1 VRDTVFGHGGGV
13 PDASTHGLRAEVAE
27 LLRRLIMCDTSNP
40 PGHETQAAAVIE
52 DYAGAAGLQCR
63 RIAKDPDRANLLVTL
78 PGRGDGPT
86 LGFLG
91 HFDVVSTRREDWSVD
106 PFAAIQRDGMIWGRG
121 AVDMKC
127 QVAATTVALATL
139 AREGLRPNGDIML
152 VLMADEEIGSAG
164 VGSPYFVQALP
175 DLQLDYVVGEG
186 SGERFQTPAGPIYM
200 LDCGVKQSASA
211 TLTVHGAAGDAS
223 LPGTGRNAA
232 VELGRLLERL
242 AAYEPRTRVPPAIA
256 PVLDVLAGPDGSP
269 QERLSRARASHP
281 GLDRILRARTTTV
294 IQATVAEVPSPQ
306 NQVPDRATA
315 TLVCILVQETSAE
328 ELEQELREALGDG
341 PYELE
346 LVPPKGGRVSSPDT
360 PLRAAIEDFLAE
372 HDPEACLVPGLA
384 YGYSDCDVMRKAYG
398 SIAYGFIPFRH
409 ADPMVNLETKH
420 GVDERVLVDDLEFQ
434 TRAALHVARAIG
446 ALEAEQQRAA

>member
-1 VRDTVFGHGGGV
+1 V
-13 PDASTHGLRAEVAE
+13 PDNSPEALRAEVAD

-52 DYAGAAGLQCR
+52 DYAEAAGLRCR

-106 PFAAIQRDGMIWGRG
+106 PFAAIERDGVIWGRG
-121 AVDMKC
+121 TVDMKC
-127 QVAATTVALATL
+127 QVAATTVALAAL
-139 AREGLRPNGDIML
+139 AREGFRPDGDIML
-152 VLMADEEIGSAG
+152 LLMADEEVGSAE

-211 TLTVHGAAGDAS
+211 TLTVHGVPGDAS
-223 LPGTGRNAA
+223 LPGAGRNAG
-232 VELGRLLERL
+232 VELSRLLDRL
-242 AAYEPRTRVPPAIA
+242 TAYEPRTRIPPAIE
-256 PVLDVLAGPDGSP
+256 PLLDVLGGPDGTAE
-269 QERLSRARASHP
+269 ERLARARASHP
-281 GLDRILRARTTTV
+281 GLDRILKALTTTV
-294 IQATVAEVPSPQ
+294 IQATIAEVPSPQ
-306 NQVPDRATA
+306 NQVADRAQA
-315 TLVCILVQETSAE
+315 TLACILVQETSADD
-328 ELEQELREALGDG
+328 LEQELREALGDG
-341 PYELE
+341 AYELE
-346 LVPPKGGRVSSPDT
+346 VVPPKGGRVSSPDT

-372 HDPEACLVPGLA
+372 NDPEARLVPSLA
-384 YGYSDCDVMRKAYG
+384 YGYSDCDMMRKAYG

-409 ADPMVNLETKH
+409 ADPMVNLMTKH

-446 ALEAEQQRAA
+446 SLQAEGREAA